1 MADKK
6 VNSTFNLQMT
16 IKRLSCFLLTFFVI
30 FLFSSNFG
38 YAGNKLQE
46 TKRKIKNLKILEKKE
61 MNKLNKNQIKLE
73 NATKELDYSKARYS
87 STEARLVN
95 LEQQYSS
102 ALADYNKTDYR
113 VRNRIAQIYKHHTNG
128 LVAMLLSSED
138 INDLLDKIYFQNII
152 SKNDKEIF
160 DRAKAKAKNIAKLK
174 YDMEMQKSYLE
185 RSIRDINNQQKSI
198 QQAINNNEKY
208 IQKLKTDRA
217 TFEKAERELAK
228 NSSNIENMI
237 SRNSKKTQ
245 NTVSTSGA
253 FMRPIG
259 GPVTSSF
266 GYRIHPIFKSRIF
279 HSGIDIG
286 GPNNG
291 PVKAANNGKVIYA
304 GWYGG
309 YGKVV
314 ILDHGNYNGSPTT
327 TLYAHLNTISVAVGQ
342 YVVKGQVVGKE
353 GSTGYATGPHVHF
366 EVRVN
371 GQPRN
376 PLNYI

>member
-1 MADKK
+1 MNNIIKK
-6 VNSTFNLQMT
+6 RAFDFAST
-16 IKRLSCFLLTFFVI
+16 IRRLSCLILSI
-30 FLFSSNFG
+30 FIIFACTVNTGFAES
-38 YAGNKLQE
+38 KLQE
-46 TKRKIKNLKILEKKE
+46 TKKKIKNLKILEKKE
-61 MNKLNKNQIKLE
+61 INKLNKNQIKLE
-73 NATKELDYSKARYS
+73 NAARELNYSKEKYS
-87 STEARLVN
+87 STESKLAS
-95 LEQQYSS
+95 LEQEYSH
-102 ALADYNKTDYR
+102 ALADYNKIDYR
-113 VRNRIAQIYKHHTNG
+113 VRNRLNQIYKHHTDG
-128 LVAMLLSSED
+128 LVALLLSSED
-138 INDLLDKIYFQNII
+138 INDLLDKIYYQNII
-152 SKNDKEIF
+152 SKRDKEVF
-160 DRAKAKAKNIAKLK
+160 DKAKSKAKNIARLK
-174 YDMEMQKSYLE
+174 YDMEMQKAYLE
-185 RSIRDINNQQKSI
+185 KSIKDINNQQKSI
-198 QQAINNNEKY
+198 QKAISDNEKY
-208 IQKLKTDRA
+208 IHKLKTDRA

-228 NSSNIENMI
+228 NSSNLENMI
-237 SRNSKKTQ
+237 SRNSKKEQ
-245 NTVSTSGA
+245 SNISTTGA
-253 FMRPIG
+253 FMRPIS

-327 TLYAHLNTISVAVGQ
+327 TLYAHLSTISVSVGQ

-353 GSTGYATGPHVHF
+353 GTTGYATGPHVHF

>member
-1 MADKK
+1 M
-6 VNSTFNLQMT
+6 
-16 IKRLSCFLLTFFVI
+16 I
-30 FLFSSNFG
+30 FLFSTNYG

-46 TKRKIKNLKILEKKE
+46 TKRKINNLKILEKKE
-61 MNKLNKNQIKLE
+61 MNKLNKNQMKLE
-73 NATKELDYSKARYS
+73 NASKELDYSKARYS
-87 STEARLVN
+87 STESKLAN
-95 LEQQYSS
+95 IEQEYSV
-102 ALADYNKTDYR
+102 ALADYNNVDYR
-113 VRNRIAQIYKHHTNG
+113 VRNRISQIYKHHTNG
-128 LVAMLLSSED
+128 LVALLLSSED
-138 INDLLDKIYFQNII
+138 INDLLDKIYFQNVI
-152 SKNDKEIF
+152 SRKDKEIF
-160 DRAKAKAKNIAKLK
+160 DRARAKAKNIARLK

-185 RSIRDINNQQKSI
+185 RSIKDINNQQKSI
-198 QQAINNNEKY
+198 QKAISENEKY

-237 SRNSKKTQ
+237 SRNSKKEQ
-245 NTVSTSGA
+245 INVSTSGA
-253 FMRPIG
+253 FMRPIS

-327 TLYAHLNTISVAVGQ
+327 TLYTHLNTISVSVGQ
-342 YVVKGQVVGKE
+342 YVVKGQVLGKE
-353 GSTGYATGPHVHF
+353 GTTGYATGPHVHF

>member
-1 MADKK
+1 MIEKK
-6 VNSTFNLQMT
+6 INFSFGFINMT
-16 IKRLSCFLLTFFVI
+16 KKLSCFLLVLI
-30 FLFSSNFG
+30 VVLLFSANYG

-46 TKRKIKNLKILEKKE
+46 TKRKINNLKILEKKE
-61 MNKLNKNQIKLE
+61 INKLNKNQMKLE
-73 NATKELDYSKARYS
+73 NASKELDYSKARYS
-87 STEARLVN
+87 STEARLAN
-95 LEQQYSS
+95 LEQKYSA
-102 ALADYNKTDYR
+102 ALADYNNIDYR
-113 VRNRIAQIYKHHTNG
+113 ARNRISQIYKHHTNG
-128 LVAMLLSSED
+128 LVALLLSSED
-138 INDLLDKIYFQNII
+138 INDLLDKIYFQNVI

-160 DRAKAKAKNIAKLK
+160 DRARAKAKNIAKLK

-185 RSIRDINNQQKSI
+185 RSIRDINNQQKTI
-198 QQAINNNEKY
+198 QKAINDNERY

-237 SRNSKKTQ
+237 SRNAKKEHS
-245 NTVSTSGA
+245 TVSTSGA
-253 FMRPIG
+253 FMRPIS

-342 YVVKGQVVGKE
+342 YGVKGQVVGKE
-353 GSTGYATGPHVHF
+353 GTTGYATGPHVHF